1 MEIKKGVKVTLK
13 KYEDLSEELK
23 DDLEEA
29 NGIREYLDIF
39 SGKTFTVA
47 STFKAGNNEF
57 FEVEEDEELTDIQK
71 AIVRTAT
78 GRKCTKV
85 HSLVKEFVDK
95 IEMPIQDIAID
106 SLEETVDMMLSMDY
120 KERFKAEYYQLKI
133 RKTKLQRMYDNWD
146 SLSFTPTCDK
156 DTYKTQLT
164 LMNGY
169 LAILEERAKKERI
182 EL

>member
-13 KYEDLSEELK
+13 KYEDLSEEVK

-39 SGKTFTVA
+39 SGKTFTVS
-47 STFKAGNNEF
+47 STINVENDEF
-57 FEVEEDEELTDIQK
+57 FEVEEDENLADVYKVVI
-71 AIVRTAT
+71 RLMT
-78 GRKCTKV
+78 GRKCSKV
-85 HSLVKEFVDK
+85 HSFTKEFVEK
-95 IEMPIQDIAID
+95 IEMPIQDITID
-106 SLEETVDMMLSMDY
+106 SLEQTVDMMLSMDY
-120 KERFKAEYYQLKI
+120 KDRFKAEYYQLKI
-133 RKTKLQRMYDNWD
+133 RTTKLQRMYDNWD
-146 SLSFTPTCDK
+146 SLSFIPTCDK